1 VDTQAIADQ
10 AKAELAQ
17 TITEG
22 LMSMVG
28 GDSGAL
34 TRILSSARP
43 PASTAQIEKTAEPV
57 VEKKPE
63 TKQQDKKETVEK
75 KPATSEKT
83 ASNDKVVHEPVWI
96 ETPDCTTCDECV
108 DIAPAMFKYDDDKK
122 AIVIDPTAGTFEQIV
137 RSAEKCTAVI
147 IHPGT
152 PWNPDEPNLEKLI
165 KRAEKFQ

>member
-1 VDTQAIADQ
+1 M
-10 AKAELAQ
+10 AQ

-28 GDSGAL
+28 GDAGAL
-34 TRILSSARP
+34 TRILSSAP
-43 PASTAQIEKTAEPV
+43 PIATTSATAPPKKIAEPA
-57 VEKKPE
+57 VEKKTQE
-63 TKQQDKKETVEK
+63 KEKIVEK
-75 KPATSEKT
+75 KPAISEKT
-83 ASNDKVVHEPVWI
+83 VSNDKEAHEPVWI